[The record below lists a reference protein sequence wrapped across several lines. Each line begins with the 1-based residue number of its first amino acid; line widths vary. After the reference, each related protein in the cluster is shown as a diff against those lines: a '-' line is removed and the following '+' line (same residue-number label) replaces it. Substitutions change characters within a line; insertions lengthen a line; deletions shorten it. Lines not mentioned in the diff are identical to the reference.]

1 MWNDFTSD
9 LGLLED
15 IPVKRERIEMERKSK
30 GAQSVTFFFLLLLL
44 CLDLVHPYQ
53 HATLISF
60 VFFLHGLDWRR
71 LYVSQGLEDA
81 KHLL

>member
-60 VFFLHGLDWRR
+60 VFLHGLDWRR

>member
-30 GAQSVTFFFLLLLL
+30 EGAQSVTFFFLLLLL
-44 CLDLVHPYQ
+44 CLDSDQ

-60 VFFLHGLDWRR
+60 VFLHGLDWRR